1 MLRHPVSHRLMA
13 LAVIVTLNI
22 TGCHNATSKA
32 DKTTLTETLLIAPQ
46 DIATIHSNAFA
57 SGPSITGTIQSE
69 RKADLRAEIS
79 SVVVQVLKE
88 NGEKVTRGDLLVRL
102 DDTSIRD
109 SLHSA
114 QESERAATQSL
125 EQAQRQY
132 ERLKTLRGSGMA
144 SAQQLEDAEI
154 KRNNNLSDLSAAT
167 TRMVQARQQLQRTEI
182 RAPFD
187 GIISDRKISNGDTA
201 QLGKELIKVIDPT
214 SMRFEG
220 LVSADM
226 VSQIQI
232 GQAVLFS
239 INGYP
244 GQTFNGLV
252 KRINPQ
258 ANLITR
264 QVEVLVSFKDKT
276 LPLVSGL
283 YAEGQIEAASV
294 ATLMVPDIA
303 IVHNGDTAS
312 VWKIQ
317 GKTIHKIDI
326 VLGPRDQRRGDYVVK
341 SGLTEGDLLLRSPG
355 TTLKEGQLVDTSNQP
370 VATAGKGK

>member
-1 MLRHPVSHRLMA
+1 MLRHPHSPLLLVLSLTLM
-13 LAVIVTLNI
+13 LSIS
-22 TGCHNATSKA
+22 GCNNAKSTA
-32 DKTTLTETLLIAPQ
+32 DKTTLAQTLLIAPQ
-46 DIATIHSNAFA
+46 DIALIHSNSFA

-79 SVVVQVLKE
+79 SVVVQVFKE
-88 NGEKVTRGDLLVRL
+88 NGEKVNKGDLLVRL

-114 QESERAATQSL
+114 QESERAASQSL

-132 ERLKTLRGSGMA
+132 ERLKTLRSSGMA

-167 TRMVQARQQLQRTEI
+167 TRTVQARQQLQRTEI
-182 RAPFD
+182 RAPFN
-187 GIISDRKISNGDTA
+187 GIVSERKISNGDTA
-201 QLGKELIKVIDPT
+201 QLGKEMIKVIDP
-214 SMRFEG
+214 SSVRFEG
-220 LVSADM
+220 LVSADT
-226 VSQIQI
+226 VSQIRV
-232 GQAVLFS
+232 GQAVHFS

-244 GQTFNGLV
+244 GQSFTGLV
-252 KRINPQ
+252 RRINPE

-264 QVEVLVSFKDKT
+264 QVEVLVGFQDKT
-276 LPLVSGL
+276 PSLVSGL

-303 IVHNGDTAS
+303 IVHNGDQAS

-317 GKTIHKIDI
+317 GNAIHKIAI

-341 SGLTEGDLLLRSPG
+341 SGLTEGDQLLRSPG
-355 TTLKEGQLVDTSNQP
+355 STLKEGQPVDTSNKAA
-370 VATAGKGK
+370 VAANKGK

>member
-1 MLRHPVSHRLMA
+1 MLRQPAAPLLMA
-13 LAVIVTLNI
+13 LFVLVTLTI
-22 TGCHNATSKA
+22 SGCHNATSKA
-32 DKTTLTETLLIAPQ
+32 EKSTLTETLLIAPQ

-79 SVVVQVLKE
+79 SVVLQVLKE
-88 NGEKVTRGDLLVRL
+88 NGEKVTKGDLLVRL

-114 QESERAATQSL
+114 QDSERAASQSL

-144 SAQQLEDAEI
+144 SAQQLEDVEI
-154 KRNNNLSDLSAAT
+154 KRNNSLSDLSAAS
-167 TRMVQARQQLQRTEI
+167 TRTAQARQQLQRTEI

-201 QLGKELIKVIDPT
+201 QIGKELIKVIDPT
-214 SMRFEG
+214 SVRFEG
-220 LVSADM
+220 LVSADT

-283 YAEGQIEAASV
+283 YAEGQIEAASIT
-294 ATLMVPDIA
+294 TLMVPDIA
-303 IVHNGDTAS
+303 IVHNGDKAS

-317 GKTIHKIDI
+317 GKAIHKIDI
-326 VLGPRDQRRGDYVVK
+326 VLGPRDQRLGDYVVK
-341 SGLTEGDLLLRSPG
+341 SGLNEGDLLLRSPG
-355 TTLKEGQLVDTSNQP
+355 TALKEGQLVDTSNQP
-370 VATAGKGK
+370 VAATDKGK